1 VFYTIKNVC
10 LYRNTKVFEIMGRG
24 KAILIYPFL
33 NSFIIAGSAI
43 FLIGLLVLQIPPV
56 KQLGKDSQQ

>member
-1 VFYTIKNVC
+1 
-10 LYRNTKVFEIMGRG
+10 MGRG